1 MRVNH
6 RRKIG
11 GRWERNACV
20 RVFLRLSMS
29 WWVSVFMCGCVC
41 LCQCVSAKVC
51 EGGCIRESEKDRRMG
66 VCFVFVD
73 ECTCE

>member
-1 MRVNH
+1 MC
-6 RRKIG
+6 
-11 GRWERNACV
+11 ACV
-20 RVFLRLSMS
+20 FAFEYEL
-29 WWVSVFMCGCVC
+29 VSVRVHVWLCVC

>member
-1 MRVNH
+1 MC
-6 RRKIG
+6 
-11 GRWERNACV
+11 ACV
-20 RVFLRLSMS
+20 FAFEYELVGERVHVWL
-29 WWVSVFMCGCVC
+29 CVC